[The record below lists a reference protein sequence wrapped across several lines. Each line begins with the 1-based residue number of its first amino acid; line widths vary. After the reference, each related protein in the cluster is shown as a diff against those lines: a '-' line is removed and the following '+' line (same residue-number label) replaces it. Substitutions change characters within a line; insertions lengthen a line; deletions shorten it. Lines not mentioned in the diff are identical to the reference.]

1 MPYSDSSGDIFSF
14 FPDDDSSFT
23 SDHLLAALSS
33 TSTTCFFCH
42 NTCHTVEA
50 CPLLIWTKSDPFAK
64 RIVLR
69 LLQDQPLKSARPLET
84 RSSFTTMHKPLA
96 RKSPRVH
103 ALGLEE
109 HNSPECFDDSLLTPP
124 DTLPGDTS
132 GTSDP
137 TPDPDGELDF

>member
-1 MPYSDSSGDIFSF
+1 M
-14 FPDDDSSFT
+14 
-23 SDHLLAALSS
+23 
-33 TSTTCFFCH
+33 
-42 NTCHTVEA
+42 CHTAEA
-50 CPLLIWTKSDPFAK
+50 CPLLIRTKSDPFAK

-69 LLQDQPLKSARPLET
+69 LLQDQPLKSAQPLET
-84 RSSFTTMHKPLA
+84 RSSLTSTHKPFA

-109 HNSPECFDDSLLTPP
+109 HDSPACFDDPLTLP